1 MASSN
6 SADRTAPQPPAG
18 AAVGPLTGG
27 ALVFGSVALSLATFM
42 NVLDLSIANVSIPA
56 ISGDLGVSPDQGTWV
71 ITSFGVANAIS
82 LPLTGWL
89 TRRYGQVRLFMAS
102 VLLFVIVSFLCGLA
116 PSIEMLIL
124 FRVIQGAVAGPMIP
138 LSQSLLLSS
147 YPKEKAG
154 MALALWAVTTLVAP
168 VVGPLLGGWI
178 TDNISWP
185 WIFYINVPV
194 GLGAAA
200 VTWFIYQK
208 RETPTVKLPIDGV
221 GLGLLVLWVGA
232 LQITLD
238 KGKDLD
244 WFHSGRIVALVVVAV
259 VAFTLFLIWEM
270 TEEHPVVDL
279 KLFARRNFWTSTL
292 AMALA
297 YGAFFGNV
305 VLLPL
310 WLQQFMGYTATKAGW
325 VLAPVG
331 VLAILL
337 TPLVGKNLQK
347 VDPRVFATGS
357 FAIFALV
364 LFMRAQ
370 FNTNA
375 DLKTLL
381 IPTIIQGAAVAVFFV
396 PLVTLSMSGLEAER
410 IPGASGL
417 FNFARITAGSFGT
430 SIATTWWDRRASLHH
445 AQLVERLT
453 PYDPSTAQAL
463 ANMQANGL
471 TPEQSRE
478 ALNRIVDQQAFMLSA
493 NDIFYVSAVLFVLLI
508 AVVWLARPVKGGG
521 PVSVAAD

>member
-1 MASSN
+1 M
-6 SADRTAPQPPAG
+6 
-18 AAVGPLTGG
+18 
-27 ALVFGSVALSLATFM
+27 
-42 NVLDLSIANVSIPA
+42 
-56 ISGDLGVSPDQGTWV
+56 
-71 ITSFGVANAIS
+71 
-82 LPLTGWL
+82 
-89 TRRYGQVRLFMAS
+89 
-102 VLLFVIVSFLCGLA
+102 
-116 PSIEMLIL
+116 
-124 FRVIQGAVAGPMIP
+124 
-138 LSQSLLLSS
+138 
-147 YPKEKAG
+147 
-154 MALALWAVTTLVAP
+154 
-168 VVGPLLGGWI
+168 
-178 TDNISWP
+178 
-185 WIFYINVPV
+185 
-194 GLGAAA
+194 
-200 VTWFIYQK
+200 
-208 RETPTVKLPIDGV
+208 
-221 GLGLLVLWVGA
+221 
-232 LQITLD
+232 
-238 KGKDLD
+238 
-244 WFHSGRIVALVVVAV
+244 
-259 VAFTLFLIWEM
+259 IWEL

-292 AMALA
+292 SMALA

-478 ALNRIVDQQAFMLSA
+478 ALNRIVDSQAFMLSA